1 MPRAREGTA
10 AGAVDV
16 AARRLAAASIHRP
29 RAEAEILVRWAAG
42 LTREQL
48 LVHPEKQLTAE
59 AAARLGKGVRR
70 REQREPLPYI
80 LGEAEFYSLPFHVS
94 PAVLVPRPET
104 ERLAEAV
111 VERARHTHARVA
123 VDVGTGAGVLAVVLA
138 RELPA
143 LRVIATDV
151 SPAALA
157 VARHNAQR
165 HGVRSRVDLVRCD
178 LLSAIGLPV
187 DGVVANPPYIRHDEF
202 EELEP
207 EVRDYEPRLALN
219 GGLDGLGIVQRLT
232 VRLAEHLNTGGFAA
246 LEVGAG
252 QAEAVANLM
261 VHGGLSN
268 IELLPDYAGIARVVI
283 GWRRGE
289 TR

>member
-111 VERARHTHARVA
+111 VERARQ
-123 VDVGTGAGVLAVVLA
+123 AVVLA